1 MSKQFN
7 GKKIIPRYK
16 LIAYIMLCFGFVI
29 VVKAAYIGTVKRDYW
44 LQVAARLKKDSVDV
58 KPVRGNILS
67 CDKQLMASS
76 LPEYKM
82 YMDFQIR

>member
-44 LQVAARLKKDSVDV
+44 LFGFVDFLV
-58 KPVRGNILS
+58 NLNKTTVTL
-67 CDKQLMASS
+67 
-76 LPEYKM
+76 
-82 YMDFQIR
+82 